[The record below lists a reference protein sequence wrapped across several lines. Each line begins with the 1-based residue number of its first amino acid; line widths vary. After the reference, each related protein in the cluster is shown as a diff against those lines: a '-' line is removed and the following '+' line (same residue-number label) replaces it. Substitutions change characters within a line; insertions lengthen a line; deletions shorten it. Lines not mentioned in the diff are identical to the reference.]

1 VASGVRLNAA
11 ARAWA
16 VLAAF
21 LAAGAVLA
29 SLAPAAWL
37 DWQPGLAG
45 YQPWRW
51 WTAAFVHWSDKHL
64 WGNLLAALLVA
75 AYGMAAGVPRHITLA
90 WFWAWPLT
98 HLGLLLQ
105 PQLAH
110 YGGLSGV
117 MHAGLAAATVW
128 LVLTTR
134 GRRWLIGLGLLVG
147 LVVKLWLEQPWGD
160 ALRHG
165 GGWDIAIA
173 PLAHSTGAL
182 AGAVCALLAWLTT
195 RLWPAQA

>member
-1 VASGVRLNAA
+1 VWSTLPGRGWLLMC
-11 ARAWA
+11 
-16 VLAAF
+16 VL
-21 LAAGAVLA
+21 LAKA
-29 SLAPAAWL
+29 SLIAFWVPAPWL
-37 DWQPGLAG
+37 DWQPQLAWRE
-45 YQPWRW
+45 PWRMFS
-51 WTAAFVHWSDKHL
+51 AAWVHWSGLHL
-64 WGNLLAALLVA
+64 LANLLAAAVVALL
-75 AYGMAAGVPRHITLA
+75 GLA
-90 WFWAWPLT
+90 MKAPTRLVWAWCVAWPLT

>member
-1 VASGVRLNAA
+1 MWSTLPGRSWLLMCVLLAVASLM
-11 ARAWA
+11 
-16 VLAAF
+16 AF
-21 LAAGAVLA
+21 WLP
-29 SLAPAAWL
+29 APWL
-37 DWQPGLAG
+37 DWQPQLAWRE
-45 YQPWRW
+45 PWRLFS
-51 WTAAFVHWSDKHL
+51 AAWVHWSGMHL
-64 WGNLLAALLVA
+64 LANLLAAAVIALL
-75 AYGMAAGVPRHITLA
+75 GLA
-90 WFWAWPLT
+90 MKAPTRLVWAWCVAWPLT

-147 LVVKLWLEQPWGD
+147 LVVKLWLEQPW
-160 ALRHG
+160 AEPLRHG

-182 AGAVCALLAWLTT
+182 AGATCALLAWLVTVVEA